1 MVYPQTNIAIKQTV
15 NTIFF
20 FIVVVF
26 FYFTKIRLSFQK
38 IKNIQVIIFAHPIF
52 SLTFARKRLFYF
64 QPLKI
69 FITMSTTTLPPLP
82 FKADALA
89 PHLSEQTLN
98 FHHKKHHQTYVD
110 NLNKLAVGTPFEN
123 AKLEEIIKKS
133 DGAIYNNAA
142 QVWNHT
148 FYFNQFAAKATPT
161 TGILADAI
169 AKKWGSFS
177 AFKNEFNAAG
187 ATLFGSGWVFLV
199 CKDNSDLQ
207 IVKEPN
213 AGNPLTK
220 NLLPLLTFDVWEH
233 AYYLDYQNRRGDYLN
248 ALWQILDWKVIERR
262 FAECT
267 QHSEIFL

>member
-1 MVYPQTNIAIKQTV
+1 
-15 NTIFF
+15 
-20 FIVVVF
+20 
-26 FYFTKIRLSFQK
+26 
-38 IKNIQVIIFAHPIF
+38 
-52 SLTFARKRLFYF
+52 
-64 QPLKI
+64 
-69 FITMSTTTLPPLP
+69 MSTTTLPPLP

-98 FHHKKHHQTYVD
+98 FHHKKHHQTYLD

-262 FAECT
+262 FAEYT

>member
-1 MVYPQTNIAIKQTV
+1 
-15 NTIFF
+15 
-20 FIVVVF
+20 
-26 FYFTKIRLSFQK
+26 
-38 IKNIQVIIFAHPIF
+38 
-52 SLTFARKRLFYF
+52 
-64 QPLKI
+64 
-69 FITMSTTTLPPLP
+69 MSTTTLPPLQ
-82 FKADALA
+82 FKTDALA
-89 PHLSEQTLN
+89 PYLNEQTLN

-110 NLNKLAVGTPFEN
+110 NLNKLAVGTPFEG